1 MWRGMDEIGDGD
13 LKKKDIKE
21 WMEKLVFF
29 Y

>member
-1 MWRGMDEIGDGD
+1 MDEIGDGD